1 MEGTSV
7 FAPSVLEQWRKR
19 ENFLPGLALLLL
31 TVAGWAFIAYQ
42 AHTMAAMEAM
52 NGARVSTMGVFVSFV
67 VGWTAMMVAMMIPAT
82 LPLILLYRV
91 VARQRLSPAQARV
104 GTVAMVVGYV
114 AVWAIAGLPVYV
126 YALSVESVGREAAVL
141 PAVLLVVG
149 GVYQF
154 TSLKRSC
161 HARCSSPLFFLMQ
174 KWKPGTGGALRLGA
188 LHGVDC
194 LGCCA
199 GLMILLVALGMM
211 NLALVFTLALI
222 IFAEKTLPSSHRIA
236 RPLGV
241 LMVAGGV
248 VFLGFTLLGGM
259 QPEMNPQM
267 NSGADMNSETDPQMD
282 SQVNSGMYTE
292 SNSGMDS
299 M

>member
-1 MEGTSV
+1 VDSSSAFT
-7 FAPSVLEQWRKR
+7 PSTLQQWRRR
-19 ENFLPGLALLLL
+19 ENLLPGLTLLVL
-31 TVAGWAFIAYQ
+31 TVLGWVYITYQ
-42 AHTMAAMEAM
+42 ASVMGGMQAMS
-52 NGARVSTMGVFVSFV
+52 GARISTMGGFVPFTL
-67 VGWTAMMVAMMIPAT
+67 GWTAMMVAMMLPAT

-91 VARQRLSPAQARV
+91 VARNRLGSGQARV
-104 GTVAMVVGYV
+104 CTVALIAGYV
-114 AVWAIAGLPVYV
+114 AVWVAAGLPVYG
-126 YALSVESVGREAAVL
+126 YALVAEAAGRFAAVL
-141 PAVLLVVG
+141 PAVLLVIG

-174 KWKPGTGGALRLGA
+174 KWKPGAAGALRLGV

-199 GLMILLVALGMM
+199 GLMIALVALGMM
-211 NLALVFTLALI
+211 NLAFVFTAALI
-222 IFAEKTLPSSHRIA
+222 IFVEKTLPNSHRIA

-248 VFLGFTLLGGM
+248 VFLGLALFAGTQVEM
-259 QPEMNPQM
+259 NPEMNP
-267 NSGADMNSETDPQMD
+267 GVDSEPGID
-282 SQVNSGMYTE
+282 SPSV
-292 SNSGMDS
+292 MDS